1 MNGSWKLCFVISC
14 ILVLIMLSACEAEQQ
29 IPLQE
34 YSGTESESESDS
46 MGESDTE
53 PVEEPA
59 TEELNEQI
67 YVFVCG
73 CVVNPG
79 VYLLDPGSRVCDGIE
94 LAGGLTEDADCNA
107 VNQAREIV
115 DGEKIYIPAVGE
127 NYTETEPVSELEM
140 NHTNSSGLIDLNRAT
155 REELLT
161 LPGVGES
168 KADAIL
174 NYREKN
180 GGFHSKEELMNITG
194 IKEGVFHKLENM
206 ICVDSM

>member
-34 YSGTESESESDS
+34 YPGMESESDS
-46 MGESDTE
+46 MGGSDIE
-53 PVEEPA
+53 PVEEPT
-59 TEELNEQI
+59 TEEFNEQI

-94 LAGGLTEDADCNA
+94 LAGGLTEDADCNV
-107 VNQAREIV
+107 VNQARVIV

-127 NYTETEPVSELEM
+127 NYTETESESGLEPT
-140 NHTNSSGLIDLNRAT
+140 HTNSSGHVDLNRAT
-155 REELLT
+155 REELLM

-174 NYREKN
+174 TYREKN

-206 ICVDSM
+206 ICVD